1 MTLILENIIQIKKIY
16 RHRSPTSA
24 IISDVKKAKQRKAIH
39 QMTSYDEADEHPP
52 LPIKKPTSITTVEN
66 KNDNQLDANDTDH
79 EGRFLELTNQRTVYN
94 HTFGGES
101 TINNKINHIQWTV
114 DCIPSSINS
123 TLTQFQ
129 YVNSLELYYDIKEII
144 PNPCSWHII
153 LPALRYVELNFD
165 WNIIRIKN
173 FIDRSVTPIY
183 SRFFILDQIRRCAPL
198 LQCLTLWWHDL
209 RPFLTYSHLP
219 WPSIQQLNIRL
230 RRQDNPPASLI
241 KRLPTNQA
249 FPQLQY
255 LTFGSRRFM
264 LTPPELVAKQIL
276 SWLDALL
283 FPTSKLVILHL
294 NRRCSFF
301 LTRPPTA
308 RDVFRMLLD
317 QHVQSMNHH
326 SPAKIII
333 DSNEEVIIWL

>member
-79 EGRFLELTNQRTVYN
+79 EGRFLELT
-94 HTFGGES
+94 
-101 TINNKINHIQWTV
+101 K
-114 DCIPSSINS
+114 
-123 TLTQFQ
+123 
-129 YVNSLELYYDIKEII
+129 
-144 PNPCSWHII
+144 
-153 LPALRYVELNFD
+153 
-165 WNIIRIKN
+165 
-173 FIDRSVTPIY
+173 
-183 SRFFILDQIRRCAPL
+183 
-198 LQCLTLWWHDL
+198 
-209 RPFLTYSHLP
+209 
-219 WPSIQQLNIRL
+219 
-230 RRQDNPPASLI
+230 QDNPPASLI